1 MALLSGIRNSS
12 HTVLFLQNSSAHYLL
27 KPTLFFLQDATISKQ
42 HMLLIQRI
50 NKRVVFFLLENP
62 VCWVCVI
69 YLLLLLISPPS
80 RCLHS
85 EAEKDLDVN
94 CTCALSHEFILL
106 NISYVHLDKF
116 LFFSYSISHCTNIWV
131 QTFVLI
137 FRKLLCMAGWV
148 QVPIFLQWSMIS
160 SPG

>member
-12 HTVLFLQNSSAHYLL
+12 RTVLFLQNSSAHYLL

-50 NKRVVFFLLENP
+50 NKRAGFFMLKNP

-69 YLLLLLISPPS
+69 YFLLLLISPAFK
-80 RCLHS
+80 CLHS

-94 CTCALSHEFILL
+94 CTCVLSHEFILL
-106 NISYVHLDKF
+106 NISYIHSHKF
-116 LFFSYSISHCTNIWV
+116 LFFLNLSVIVQTVKV

-137 FRKLLCMAGWV
+137 FRKLLYIAG
-148 QVPIFLQWSMIS
+148 
-160 SPG
+160 